1 MRLLWPIVVCLA
13 GTALAAC
20 GANDFSLI
28 PDGGAVNSPAYS
40 ANRVFFLEHGAAD
53 AADHRRSNLGHGY
66 ELADTPV
73 AIALGGAAPA
83 VSVEP
88 AGGPRN
94 IRSGEP
100 LSFVISKIRIPESLP
115 SCVPRLS
122 DAAFQKGRD
131 IAFILD
137 TKTGANK
144 EVSLIVWFQTG
155 VRPGDNLS
163 FQDLLVY
170 SDDNWDERFPPYFRL
185 RLVDVS
191 GLRNTQVHSMLGEFR
206 SASSQITAG
215 LGADEAGLVG
225 LAELAAELLLANEK
239 SIPILDFTFQLYGES
254 MAQSAGGFP
263 LGVLRS
269 GGMVLTAP
277 PCDTET
283 GLSLGSD
290 YYETDYRYD
299 FRLQQVVDSA
309 GVEQDVPYALATV
322 MTAEQSVPQIV
333 RTRSASL
340 TALIADPQT
349 VAQNATLA
357 QDQAQAL
364 ASSLMIVGLREH
376 FLSAPDNGSLQG
388 LIEGVAS
395 GWKDLKAPEREFFLT
410 TLRRITGVTYSSARD
425 YGEWYS
431 RCEGYLK
438 FEGRRVAPGV
448 AERCAAANPPPV
460 VAGDGEAPTGESS

>member
-1 MRLLWPIVVCLA
+1 MRLLGRIVLCLA

-40 ANRVFFLEHGAAD
+40 ANRVFFLEHGPAD
-53 AADHRRSNLGHGY
+53 AADPRRSNLGHGY
-66 ELADTPV
+66 ELAQPQV

-83 VSVEP
+83 ANVGQ

-100 LSFVISKIRIPESLP
+100 LSFVISKIRIPESLT

-137 TKTGANK
+137 TKTAADK

-206 SASSQITAG
+206 SASNQITAG

-239 SIPILDFTFQLYGES
+239 SIPILDFTFQLYGEG
-254 MAQSAGGFP
+254 MAESAGGFP

-269 GGMVLTAP
+269 GGVVLTAP
-277 PCDTET
+277 PCDAGT
-283 GLSLGSD
+283 GVSLGSD
-290 YYETDYRYD
+290 YYEADYRYD

-340 TALIADPQT
+340 TALIADPQA
-349 VAQNATLA
+349 VAKNSALA
-357 QDQAQAL
+357 QEQAQAL
-364 ASSLMIVGLREH
+364 ASSLMIVGLRER
-376 FLSAPDNGSLQG
+376 FLSAPDKGSLQG
-388 LIEGVAS
+388 MIDGVAGS
-395 GWKDLKAPEREFFLT
+395 WEDLKGPEQEFFLT
-410 TLRRITGVTYSSARD
+410 TLRRVTGVTLSTAED
-425 YGEWYS
+425 YQAWYM
-431 RCEGYLK
+431 RCQAYLT
-438 FEGRRVAPGV
+438 FDGRRVASSV
-448 AERCAAANPPPV
+448 AQQCPAEARADVASSPTEAAS
-460 VAGDGEAPTGESS
+460 GETN